1 MNKKALSPVVAS
13 IILIA
18 IVVAVAV
25 AVAAWTGTLSFSFRN
40 RGSKQPAFYTDNTF
54 EYQYTANFTITV
66 EPGNY
71 TPIYDLQNF
80 CNNTAQVESAIGTWV
95 SNETV
100 SHNLTNYKCVARSV
114 ADLIHVG
121 VKTIPASEIQMYLY
135 HDTANPNSAELYK
148 LIQGADRFTFTWL
161 TAFGFA
167 NLSNKNITVLVTVS
181 GVGDA
186 IYMLTGEQR

>member
-1 MNKKALSPVVAS
+1 MNKIVAS

-18 IVVAVAV
+18 VIFAVSVAVT
-25 AVAAWTGTLSFSFRN
+25 AWAQNQKGKQQ
-40 RGSKQPAFYTDNTF
+40 GKQPAFYTANNNF

-71 TPIYDLQNF
+71 TPIYTLQNF
-80 CNNTAQVESAIGTWV
+80 CNNRAQVESAMCAWV

-100 SHNLTNYKCVARSV
+100 SHNLTNYKYSLTSV
-114 ADLIHVG
+114 ADMIHVG

-135 HDTANPNSAELYK
+135 HDTANPNSSELYK

-161 TAFGFA
+161 AAFGFA
-167 NLSNKNITVLVTVS
+167 NLSNKNITVLVSVS
-181 GVGDA
+181 GVGEVV
-186 IYMLTGEQR
+186 YTLTGEQK